1 FDLCQMRL
9 LVLAAC
15 MWAWA
20 SADSLYS
27 VEGTV
32 VYPRG
37 DSSLPANTR
46 ILLNYGKYVGFP
58 REDGTFAVNGVAPG
72 SYIVQVENVDY
83 VFEPVR
89 VDITASGK
97 MRTRK
102 ISLLQP
108 GAVQQLPYPL
118 KLVARES
125 TRYFRKRE
133 EWRVTDVL
141 FSPMVLMIA
150 LPLGIMLI
158 LPKLTANDPELQ
170 KEMENMQLPK
180 MDMPDMSD
188 MMANF
193 FGPKTTGTKKIT
205 GGKTGAAQKKKN

>member
-1 FDLCQMRL
+1 SLQMRL
-9 LVLAAC
+9 LMLAVC
-15 MWAWA
+15 LWATA
-20 SADSLYS
+20 SAENLYA

-58 REDGTFAVNGVAPG
+58 REDGSFAVNGVAPG

-102 ISLLQP
+102 IVTMQP

-118 KLVARES
+118 KMVARES
-125 TRYFRKRE
+125 TKYFRKRE

-193 FGPKTTGTKKIT
+193 FGPKSTGTKKIT
-205 GGKTGAAQKKKN
+205 GGKTGTGGGQKKK

>member
-1 FDLCQMRL
+1 FQMRL
-9 LVLAAC
+9 LAIVACLLAA
-15 MWAWA
+15 AVA
-20 SADSLYS
+20 EESLYA

-46 ILLNYGKYVGFP
+46 ILLNYGRHVGFP
-58 REDGTFAVNGVAPG
+58 REDGSFSVPGVAPG

-89 VDITASGK
+89 VDITVSGK

-118 KLVARES
+118 KLVAREA

-193 FGPKTTGTKKIT
+193 FGPKSTGQKKIT
-205 GGKTGAAQKKKN
+205 GGGAKGGEGKKKK